1 MLAYGMAAD
10 QCDEYLKVVESTAIK
25 AMKDFC
31 SAIIDIFGEEYLRT
45 PTKEDIE
52 RILEENAM
60 RGFPGMLG
68 SLDCMHWKW
77 KHCPTAWHGTHV
89 NGKIGSP
96 TLILEA
102 VFLFLGLQV
111 QIMTLMF

>member
-1 MLAYGMAAD
+1 MNRLLFIRIHDVVLEHDPMNFKQGRDATKKLGLSFLQKVTAAIRMLVYGMAID
-10 QCDEYLKVVESTAIK
+10 QCDEYLKVAESTAIK

-60 RGFPGMLG
+60 RGFP
-68 SLDCMHWKW
+68 
-77 KHCPTAWHGTHV
+77 
-89 NGKIGSP
+89 
-96 TLILEA
+96 
-102 VFLFLGLQV
+102 
-111 QIMTLMF
+111 